1 MKKIAVLFVFP
12 IMFFFCSPVSSI
24 TLEELVEAT
33 EAHWALIQTGRGQY
47 SIQSHETPERAD
59 IHLEYKGIWMMRGEE
74 VSLRFTGKRNGEWF
88 TEYNRGPADGEYEFI
103 SGSQLRLWT
112 GSSRMAG
119 KATAEQGR
127 LGYTYNS

>member
-59 IHLEYKGIWMMRGEE
+59 IHLEYKAFGMMRAKRFHFA
-74 VSLRFTGKRNGEWF
+74 LRENGMG
-88 TEYNRGPADGEYEFI
+88 NGLLNIIVA
-103 SGSQLRLWT
+103 LRW
-112 GSSRMAG
+112 RI
-119 KATAEQGR
+119 
-127 LGYTYNS
+127 